1 MVKRYSIAE
10 ARKHLPE
17 VVHEAEE
24 GARVEITREGAPVA
38 VILAISSGEEGRKG
52 FWESYQEFRRTH
64 DLEEDEIDP
73 DEVFG
78 DVRDRS
84 PGRDHSW

>member
-38 VILAISSGEEGRKG
+38 VILGISPGDEGRKS
-52 FWESYQEFRRTH
+52 FWESYQEFRQTH
-64 DLEEDEIDP
+64 DLDEDEIDP

-78 DVRDRS
+78 NVRDRS
-84 PGRDHSW
+84 PGRDPSW